1 MSKRLQ
7 TATAVISAITLAAAS
22 VSCSYY
28 ERVPRNS
35 YRELDA
41 SDAERWKVE
50 TTDGTIYAVT
60 RFSMTDSTLVMEE
73 FARKV
78 DSIGREYSL
87 VSGIPYVLRLDEVKR
102 VEKWVG
108 GNQSAPLIV
117 VGLVVVVAA
126 VLLVIL
132 TVNMMEEMVP
142 HALNTDH

>member
-1 MSKRLQ
+1 MLERLQ
-7 TATAVISAITLAAAS
+7 AATAVISAITLATAG

-73 FARKV
+73 FARNV
-78 DSIGREYSL
+78 DPIGREYSL
-87 VSGIPYVLRLDEVKR
+87 VGGTPYVLKLDEVKR

-117 VGLVVVVAA
+117 VGLVVVVGV
-126 VLLVIL
+126 VLLVIF
-132 TVNMMEEMVP
+132 TVNMMEETVP
-142 HALNTDH
+142 HALNTDQ